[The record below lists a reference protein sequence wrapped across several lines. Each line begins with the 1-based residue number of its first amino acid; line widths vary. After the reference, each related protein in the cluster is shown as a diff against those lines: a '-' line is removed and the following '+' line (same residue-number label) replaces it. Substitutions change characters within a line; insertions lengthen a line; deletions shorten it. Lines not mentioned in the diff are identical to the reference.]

1 MGIAAAI
8 ASKQAGAPF
17 TVNNFIAVCIVTELL
32 NLLSLGRYTVSSHI
46 HHIMF
51 AYEKGCTFISSKV

>member
-17 TVNNFIAVCIVTELL
+17 TLNNFIAVCIVTELL
-32 NLLSLGRYTVSSHI
+32 QLLSLGRYSFCCLRFNDIFRGYV
-46 HHIMF
+46 
-51 AYEKGCTFISSKV
+51 